1 MSWVKK
7 RILLGRPDRQT
18 IAKYAKGSDR
28 YLGVLLIVS
37 AALLGL
43 AITQP
48 MITTMGFSGLDGTYS
63 LLTAIPELFKDGRGG
78 LAVLIAVLTIILPII
93 LLSTAFDLWYKHE
106 LSDSKFLSKSRLLKQ
121 LGRIWLLLIGLILIA
136 IYFATQAGADT
147 TLHLAVYYLV
157 ISLALQKLIAARL
170 IPLINAVE
178 LVEIEG
184 DID

>member
-37 AALLGL
+37 AAFL

-106 LSDSKFLSKSRLLKQ
+106 LSDSKFLRKSRLLKQ
-121 LGRIWLLLIGLILIA
+121 LGRIWLILLGLVLIA
-136 IYFATQAGADT
+136 IYYATQAGADT

-178 LVEIEG
+178 FVEIEG